1 MSYFITA
8 ELSAFLG
15 VPADQSLQRHEI
27 EHKIL
32 TYVKEQNLVKPE
44 NKMVFRTDPV
54 LEELMNGKAVFS
66 GFSIIPYLK
75 HHLVATDAMESS
87 QGDQLTENSNEE
99 ETCEEE
105 SSSTEETEPV
115 MRGIALR
122 NPYGEELIF
131 ERGEN
136 NHICIQN
143 RFVVSHEEFRNLV
156 NTLCPEEP
164 FIPEKQDNPYEM
176 IAFLLMFLITLL
188 TFSLWVSIMNE
199 SIRSMA

>member
-1 MSYFITA
+1 MSYFVSA

-15 VPADQSLQRHEI
+15 VPADQSLPRNEI
-27 EHKIL
+27 EHKVL

-44 NKMVFRTDPV
+44 NKIVFRTDAV

-66 GFSIIPYLK
+66 GFSIIPNLK
-75 HHLVATDAMESS
+75 HHLVATDESEESS
-87 QGDQLTENSNEE
+87 QCDQLNETPEEE
-99 ETCEEE
+99 ET
-105 SSSTEETEPV
+105 TET
-115 MRGIALR
+115 RGVALR

-143 RFVVSHEEFRNLV
+143 RFVISNEEFRELV

-164 FIPEKQDNPYEM
+164 ERVTIDKEDNPYEM

-199 SIRSMA
+199 SLRSML